1 MENILKEITSFSF
14 LNKAGALSVPDILAA
29 LGIAFALGLF
39 IFFIYKKTFSG
50 VMYSSSF
57 AISLLAMNLVT
68 CLVIIAVS
76 SNLIT
81 SLGMVGA
88 LSIIR
93 FRTVIKEPLD
103 LVYLFWSIAIGI
115 IVGVG
120 LIPLAVIGS
129 LLIGLILF
137 VFVNKKSF
145 DKPYVVVVNC
155 ENESSEADCFQLI
168 KSKTKKHVIKSKSVS
183 RNGIELT
190 VEVRLAE
197 GSVKFVNELLG
208 ISGVSNAVL
217 VSYNGD
223 YYM

>member
-1 MENILKEITSFSF
+1 MENIFENIMDFSF
-14 LNKAGALSVPDILAA
+14 LSKAGALSIPDILVAI
-29 LGIAFALGLF
+29 GIAFAMGLF
-39 IFFIYKKTFSG
+39 VFFVYKKTFSG

-57 AISLLAMNLVT
+57 GISLVAMTCIT
-68 CLVIIAVS
+68 CLAIIAIS

-81 SLGMVGA
+81 ALGMVGA
-88 LSIIR
+88 LSIVR

-103 LVYLFWSIAIGI
+103 LVYMFWTIIMGI
-115 IVGVG
+115 IIGVG
-120 LIPLAVIGS
+120 LIPLAVIGAVA
-129 LLIGLILF
+129 IGLILF
-137 VFVNKKSF
+137 LFASRKGT

-155 ENESSEADCFQLI
+155 ADDKSEADSLQLI
-168 KSKTKKHVIKSKSVS
+168 KNKTKKHIIKSKAVS
-183 RNGIELT
+183 TNGIELT

-197 GSVKFVNELLG
+197 ATTIFINELSK